1 MKSGMPRRGS
11 PRRGLPGRDASLV
24 AICAS
29 LFLCNLGCREDAKVS
44 AQKAA
49 DQAAWAEKQNEDDVA
64 KISTG
69 LTAGAKEFA
78 PLYANGGDPR
88 VDPQEVRAT
97 LFRVRKNV
105 PELNVAKT
113 TFSVLIDAQGVGIRN
128 DLEQDSMAG
137 ANLFATF
144 PNLKNPKAPF
154 TTATGVLKG
163 ASTSAAQNDKTWVGE
178 VPVQKS
184 DGSVGGYYLTGY
196 TLRQYAFQLQDALKQ
211 KMNDDLAKRNDHAK
225 LPVFYLMLFDASGA
239 YGAPMTPEVNETQV
253 KDLDLVSKTATAPA
267 QGVVNISD
275 RDFGY
280 AATRLPSFGPDIGV
294 VVLRSEI

>member
-1 MKSGMPRRGS
+1 MSRRGI
-11 PRRGLPGRDASLV
+11 PGRDASLV
-24 AICAS
+24 ARCSVLAV
-29 LFLCNLGCREDAKVS
+29 FLLGTSACREDAKVS

-49 DQAAWAEKQNEDDVA
+49 DQAAWAEKQNENDVT
-64 KISTG
+64 KISAG
-69 LTAGAKEFA
+69 LAAGAKQFA

-97 LFRVRKNV
+97 LFRARKNV
-105 PELNVAKT
+105 PELNAAKT

-137 ANLFATF
+137 ANLFTAF
-144 PNLKNPKAPF
+144 PSLKNPKGLF
-154 TTATGVLKG
+154 TTASGVLKND
-163 ASTSAAQNDKTWVGE
+163 SPSAQNDKTWVGE
-178 VPVQKS
+178 VPVAKS

-196 TLRQYAFQLQDALKQ
+196 TFRQYAFQLQDALKQ
-211 KMNDDLAKRNDHAK
+211 KMNDDLAKRNDHSK

-239 YGAPMTPEVNETQV
+239 YGPPMTPEVNETQV

-280 AATRLPSFGPDIGV
+280 AATRLPSFGADIGV

>member
-1 MKSGMPRRGS
+1 MKAGMRKGAS
-11 PRRGLPGRDASLV
+11 VGLALLLLLGAS
-24 AICAS
+24 A
-29 LFLCNLGCREDAKVS
+29 CREDAKVS

-69 LTAGAKEFA
+69 LTAGAKQFA

-97 LFRVRKNV
+97 LFRARKNV
-105 PELNVAKT
+105 PELNAAKT
-113 TFSVLIDAQGVGIRN
+113 TFSVLLDAQGIGIRN

-144 PNLKNPKAPF
+144 PNLKNSKTAF
-154 TTATGVLKG
+154 TTATGVVK
-163 ASTSAAQNDKTWVGE
+163 AESPTAQNDKTWVGE
-178 VPVQKS
+178 VPVPKA

-196 TLRQYAFQLQDALKQ
+196 TFRQYAFQLQDAMKQ

-239 YGAPMTPEVNETQV
+239 YGPPMTPEVNETQV
-253 KDLDLVSKTATAPA
+253 KDLDLVSKTASAPA

-280 AATRLPSFGPDIGV
+280 AAMRLPSFGADIGV